1 MIVHWCWCLVLSG
14 GAIVSDGSISAG
26 ACGEIG
32 GGKGGGEIG
41 GALLVVV
48 GSTKKCEAEV
58 FPFSNGGICAVKIII
73 VIMIIMISSRSSI
86 SSVISKSGV
95 IIMSS
100 KIIIISRS
108 RMIIMIMTKI
118 LIWQIAPILLHWGR
132 L

>member
-14 GAIVSDGSISAG
+14 GAIVGDGSISAG

-58 FPFSNGGICAVKIII
+58 IPFSNGGICGCEDHYRHHQYEQHDHHDHDQDPNLDANCTNPSPLGKALKPKSQKN
-73 VIMIIMISSRSSI
+73 ISS
-86 SSVISKSGV
+86 
-95 IIMSS
+95 
-100 KIIIISRS
+100 
-108 RMIIMIMTKI
+108 
-118 LIWQIAPILLHWGR
+118 
-132 L
+132 